1 MKKHKSSNNNFINF
15 NIFSFLSTFVRSL
28 IEIFISLYL
37 FKKGFSIKSIILFYF
52 IANLLAIPIA
62 YIYAKIGEKTK
73 YSYIMIFG
81 YISFIILQIILRYA
95 VISNYYILL
104 IAFMYSLYR
113 RGYWVSRRFYITNVI
128 PDKKSSCRFL
138 FVIFGGQGAKILS
151 GYVGSLLL
159 GSASMLTMII
169 ISSIILFISLIPL
182 SKITYESKHQKI
194 ELFKNLKKSSFKNLL
209 AFSFFELD
217 DLMAYLFP
225 IYIAIYINTTYTLAG
240 NLNAL
245 NNVAI
250 IIFSIIYA
258 KIINE
263 KRNYFVLSTLL
274 VIISALLKLSVTNY
288 LILIVYFIDGIIL
301 MIHNQSINKIY
312 FEERN
317 NIDPTHQSLIYQVV
331 ECISRSF
338 VALFLLLF
346 IKDVKSMILVVNLFI
361 LFMLSVYL
369 ILDGKRKE

>member
-1 MKKHKSSNNNFINF
+1 M
-15 NIFSFLSTFVRSL
+15 V
-28 IEIFISLYL
+28 
-37 FKKGFSIKSIILFYF
+37 
-52 IANLLAIPIA
+52 
-62 YIYAKIGEKTK
+62 
-73 YSYIMIFG
+73 
-81 YISFIILQIILRYA
+81 
-95 VISNYYILL
+95 
-104 IAFMYSLYR
+104 
-113 RGYWVSRRFYITNVI
+113 
-128 PDKKSSCRFL
+128 
-138 FVIFGGQGAKILS
+138 
-151 GYVGSLLL
+151 
-159 GSASMLTMII
+159 
-169 ISSIILFISLIPL
+169 IILFISLIPL

-194 ELFKNLKKSSFKNLL
+194 ELFKNLKKSNFQNLL

-288 LILIVYFIDGIIL
+288 LILIVYFIDGIVL
-301 MIHNQSINKIY
+301 MIHNQSNNKIY

-346 IKDVKSMILVVNLFI
+346 IKDIKSMILVVNLFI
-361 LFMLSVYL
+361 LIMLSVYL
-369 ILDGKRKE
+369 VLDGKRKE